1 MKKLLCS
8 LLLGTLVSSSTL
20 FAAENDKIKHFGF
33 SSIFG
38 YGGETLI
45 HDIQTLSDTEKV
57 IYGTVI
63 GSVPGLIK
71 ELTDDKYDSE
81 DMAYNVAGA
90 FAGSLLSN
98 YLNNN
103 VFVAFE
109 HNSKRKS
116 NKVLVSFKY

>member
-8 LLLGTLVSSSTL
+8 ILLGTIVSSSTL
-20 FAAENDKIKHFGF
+20 FAVENDKVKHFGF

-38 YGGETLI
+38 YAGETII
-45 HDIQTLSDTEKV
+45 HDIETFSDTQKV
-57 IYGTVI
+57 IYGTAI

-71 ELTDDKYDSE
+71 ELTDDKYDGE

-109 HNSKRKS
+109 HNSKKKS
-116 NKVLVSFKY
+116 NKILLSFKY